1 MEKKKDINKPQHNA
15 FRINAR
21 QVKLIVAG
29 IILFL
34 LVIFPKPQR
43 ITYEYANMVTVGT
56 YWDGLF
62 GPGVL
67 FDSNAK
73 FVRLDEDTEHLH
85 VCFAR
90 ENDNCLRYK
99 VIKNTGFGGYI
110 SSWFEED

>member
-1 MEKKKDINKPQHNA
+1 MDKKKDTNNQASRGFSIDAK
-15 FRINAR
+15 
-21 QVKLIVAG
+21 QVKLIAAG
-29 IILFL
+29 ALLFL
-34 LVIFPKPQR
+34 LIIFPKPQR
-43 ITYEYANMVTVGT
+43 ITYEYANMVSVGT

-85 VCFAR
+85 VCYAK